1 MALRELLCQ
10 ALNTGAGVGALLLR
24 LHEATKSARRQE
36 PCTRPTTSHEA
47 TKPGTCT
54 DSAKI
59 SPHTKNR
66 RREPRRR
73 PTTSYEARKS
83 ASTAG
88 ASHDTTCPPKT
99 PHAEARTPAG
109 VPSPTQTRPRTQK
122 TAGASPFGPAPAVR
136 ASRALAHRQHK
147 TAKKLAETSASPDQ
161 SIGVA
166 SSFQTSFA

>member
-1 MALRELLCQ
+1 M
-10 ALNTGAGVGALLLR
+10 GALLLR

-47 TKPGTCT
+47 TKPGTST

-66 RREPRRR
+66 RREPHRR

-88 ASHDTTCPPKT
+88 ASHDTTGPPPKKT
-99 PHAEARTPAG
+99 PHAEAHTPAG
-109 VPSPTQTRPRTQK
+109 VLSPTQTRPRTQK
-122 TAGASPFGPAPAVR
+122 TAGTRPFGPAPTVR
-136 ASRALAHRQHK
+136 ASRAPAQSQHK
-147 TAKKLAETSASPDQ
+147 ASEKLAETSASPDQ

>member
-1 MALRELLCQ
+1 M
-10 ALNTGAGVGALLLR
+10 GALLLR

-36 PCTRPTTSHEA
+36 SCTRPTTSHEA
-47 TKPGTCT
+47 TKPGTST

-88 ASHDTTCPPKT
+88 ASHDTTCPQT
-99 PHAEARTPAG
+99 PHAEAHTPAG
-109 VPSPTQTRPRTQK
+109 VPSPTQTRLRTQK
-122 TAGASPFGPAPAVR
+122 TAGTSPFGPAPAVR
-136 ASRALAHRQHK
+136 ASRAPTQSQREAS
-147 TAKKLAETSASPDQ
+147 ETSASPDQ

>member
-1 MALRELLCQ
+1 M
-10 ALNTGAGVGALLLR
+10 GALLLR

-36 PCTRPTTSHEA
+36 SCTRPTTSHEA
-47 TKPGTCT
+47 TKPGTST

-66 RREPRRR
+66 RRELRRR

-88 ASHDTTCPPKT
+88 ASHDTTCPPK
-99 PHAEARTPAG
+99 H
-109 VPSPTQTRPRTQK
+109 PTQRHTRQQ
-122 TAGASPFGPAPAVR
+122 ASCLPLKPDR
-136 ASRALAHRQHK
+136 AHRKLRGQGLSDLPPQSEPAECRRK
-147 TAKKLAETSASPDQ
+147 ASEKLAETSASPDQ

-166 SSFQTSFA
+166 SSFQTPFA

>member
-10 ALNTGAGVGALLLR
+10 ALNTGAGVGVLLVQ

-36 PCTRPTTSHEA
+36 SCTRPTTSHEA
-47 TKPGTCT
+47 TKPGTST

-88 ASHDTTCPPKT
+88 ASHDQTCPQT
-99 PHAEARTPAG
+99 PHAEAHTPATPLLHPNPTAHTENCG
-109 VPSPTQTRPRTQK
+109 DKAFRTCPRSQSQQSAGAKPTQSQRE
-122 TAGASPFGPAPAVR
+122 
-136 ASRALAHRQHK
+136 ASRN
-147 TAKKLAETSASPDQ
+147 
-161 SIGVA
+161 
-166 SSFQTSFA
+166 

>member
-1 MALRELLCQ
+1 M
-10 ALNTGAGVGALLLR
+10 GALLLQ

-47 TKPGTCT
+47 TKPGTST

-66 RREPRRR
+66 RRELRRR

-88 ASHDTTCPPKT
+88 ASHDTTCPPNT
-99 PHAEARTPAG
+99 PRRGTH
-109 VPSPTQTRPRTQK
+109 
-122 TAGASPFGPAPAVR
+122 
-136 ASRALAHRQHK
+136 ASRRPVPPSNPTAHRKLREQALSDLPPQSEPAERRRK
-147 TAKKLAETSASPDQ
+147 ASEKLAETSASPDQ

>member
-1 MALRELLCQ
+1 M
-10 ALNTGAGVGALLLR
+10 GALLLR

-36 PCTRPTTSHEA
+36 PCTRPTTSYEA
-47 TKPGTCT
+47 TKPGTST

-66 RREPRRR
+66 RREPRTR

-88 ASHDTTCPPKT
+88 ASHDTTCPSNT
-99 PHAEARTPAG
+99 PRRG
-109 VPSPTQTRPRTQK
+109 TRQQ
-122 TAGASPFGPAPAVR
+122 ASCLPLKPDR
-136 ASRALAHRQHK
+136 AHRKLRGQGLSDLPPQSEPAERRRK
-147 TAKKLAETSASPDQ
+147 ASEKLAETSASPDQ

>member
-47 TKPGTCT
+47 TKPGTST

-66 RREPRRR
+66 RREPRTR

-88 ASHDTTCPPKT
+88 ASHDTTCPQK
-99 PHAEARTPAG
+99 H
-109 VPSPTQTRPRTQK
+109 PTQRHARQQ
-122 TAGASPFGPAPAVR
+122 
-136 ASRALAHRQHK
+136 ASRLPLKPDRAHR
-147 TAKKLAETSASPDQ
+147 KLRGQGLSDLPPQSEPAERRRKANTKPARS
-161 SIGVA
+161 
-166 SSFQTSFA
+166 

>member
-1 MALRELLCQ
+1 M
-10 ALNTGAGVGALLLR
+10 GALLLR

-36 PCTRPTTSHEA
+36 SCTRPTTSHEA
-47 TKPGTCT
+47 TKPGTST

-88 ASHDTTCPPKT
+88 ASHDTTCPPK
-99 PHAEARTPAG
+99 H
-109 VPSPTQTRPRTQK
+109 PTQRHTRQQAPRPPHK
-122 TAGASPFGPAPAVR
+122 PDR
-136 ASRALAHRQHK
+136 AHRKLRGQGLSDLPPQSEPAERRRK
-147 TAKKLAETSASPDQ
+147 ASEKLAETSASPDQ

-166 SSFQTSFA
+166 SSFQTPFA

>member
-1 MALRELLCQ
+1 M
-10 ALNTGAGVGALLLR
+10 GALLLR

-47 TKPGTCT
+47 TKPGTST

-88 ASHDTTCPPKT
+88 ASHDTTCPPKHPRRSKKASRYPV
-99 PHAEARTPAG
+99 PHQ
-109 VPSPTQTRPRTQK
+109 SRPRTQK
-122 TAGASPFGPAPAVR
+122 TAGTSPFGPAPAVR
-136 ASRALAHRQHK
+136 ASRVPAHRQHK
-147 TAKKLAETSASPDQ
+147 TAEKLAEISASPDQ